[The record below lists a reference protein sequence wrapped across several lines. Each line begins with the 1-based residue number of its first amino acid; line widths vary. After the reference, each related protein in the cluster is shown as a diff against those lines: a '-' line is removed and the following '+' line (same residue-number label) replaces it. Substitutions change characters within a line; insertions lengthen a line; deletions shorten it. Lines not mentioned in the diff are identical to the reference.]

1 MASSVPRALIIGGP
15 SSGKKSVASGVLALA
30 AGVSGVAP
38 TFSPTLPV
46 GALCAPLALS
56 TKYYSATVE
65 IVVLPASAFVDP
77 DGDAWAG
84 AHVGVEAA
92 VLVVDA
98 TAPFAVSNASAWAQR
113 LTDVPT
119 LLIIATYVDSLPAA
133 SRGSALAALSEWAL
147 DNGFELVEAN
157 AIADPKEADVDA
169 RDKSGVPRV
178 LEALESTMWSN
189 IVRGGAP
196 ASSVAAS
203 AEGAAVSEG
212 SAAVSEGSAASA
224 LPPSSRSLD
233 GLPGCSEPQA
243 DADEGMDAAD
253 FGALL
258 DEARAV
264 RDLARSGAVDDDA
277 RRRAAATVAE
287 KILRL
292 LESGGLGDE

>member
-1 MASSVPRALIIGGP
+1 MASCIPRVLLIGGP

-30 AGVSGVAP
+30 AGVSDFAAA
-38 TFSPTLPV
+38 FSPSLPV

-77 DGDAWAG
+77 DSDAWAG

-92 VLVVDA
+92 VLVVDS
-98 TAPFAVSNASAWAQR
+98 TAPFAASNASAWAQR
-113 LTDVPT
+113 LADVPT
-119 LLIIATYVDSLPAA
+119 LLIVATYVDSLPAA
-133 SRGSALAALSEWAL
+133 IRGSALGALNEWAL

-157 AIADPKEADVDA
+157 AIADPRDAAGDA

-203 AEGAAVSEG
+203 AEGAAASDG
-212 SAAVSEGSAASA
+212 SSAASA

-233 GLPGCSEPQA
+233 VLPGSSEPQA
-243 DADEGMDAAD
+243 GADEGLDAAD

-287 KILRL
+287 KILKL
-292 LESGGLGDE
+292 LESGGLEDDE

>member
-1 MASSVPRALIIGGP
+1 MASSIPRVLLIGGP

-30 AGVSGVAP
+30 AGVSDFAAA
-38 TFSPTLPV
+38 FSPSLPV

-65 IVVLPASAFVDP
+65 IVVLPASAFIDP
-77 DGDAWAG
+77 DSDAWAG

-98 TAPFAVSNASAWAQR
+98 TAPFAASNASAWAQR
-113 LTDVPT
+113 LADVPT
-119 LLIIATYVDSLPAA
+119 LLIVATYVDILPAA
-133 SRGSALAALSEWAL
+133 IRGSALGALSEWAL

-157 AIADPKEADVDA
+157 AIADPRDAAGDA

-203 AEGAAVSEG
+203 AEGAAASDG
-212 SAAVSEGSAASA
+212 SAAGSASA

-233 GLPGCSEPQA
+233 VLPGGSEPQA
-243 DADEGMDAAD
+243 GADEGLDAAD

-287 KILRL
+287 KILKL
-292 LESGGLGDE
+292 LESGGLEDE